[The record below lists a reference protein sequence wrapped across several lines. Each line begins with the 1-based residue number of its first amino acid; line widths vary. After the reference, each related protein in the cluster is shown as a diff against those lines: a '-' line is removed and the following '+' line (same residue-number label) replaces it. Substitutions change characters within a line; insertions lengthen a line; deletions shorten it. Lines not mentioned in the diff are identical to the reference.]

1 MGRLE
6 ASDKEQSQ
14 VGSYSS
20 ALTRASST
28 VTELVPSN
36 PRMEEHFPCSPNHP
50 QKTLFT
56 PGFGQ
61 SCCLAEEL
69 HLPLSLRCPVREEE
83 DKSKMAVLYTYHLCS
98 HGTLHSK
105 WCLAGHHSWS
115 SCWDRDQALTLLQSQ
130 WKFED
135 SRNTILS
142 TYPSMY
148 QRVTQLALPVPS
160 HNSNLGTQS
169 RR

>member
-1 MGRLE
+1 MMWLMGRFE

-20 ALTRASST
+20 ALTTASST
-28 VTELVPSN
+28 LTELVPST
-36 PRMEEHFPCSPNHP
+36 PRIEEHFPCPP
-50 QKTLFT
+50 IPPKKTLRT
-56 PGFGQ
+56 PGSEQ

-69 HLPLSLRCPVREEE
+69 HLPLSLCCPVRGEEE
-83 DKSKMAVLYTYHLCS
+83 GKSKVAVLYTYHLCS

-115 SCWDRDQALTLLQSQ
+115 SCWNRDQVLTLLQSQ

-135 SRNTILS
+135 SRNTID
-142 TYPSMY
+142 
-148 QRVTQLALPVPS
+148 VPES
-160 HNSNLGTQS
+160 DPISPPCSLT
-169 RR
+169 